1 MRSRP
6 GRASPVSSPTPAQA
20 STLGVG
26 VTYGISVYF
35 AWHCCNDPLSP
46 GLGNRLKC
54 RASLSE
60 HTLRT
65 MKSTS
70 YAP

>member
-26 VTYGISVYF
+26 VTYGISAYF

-54 RASLSE
+54 RASHSE
-60 HTLRT
+60 HILRT
-65 MKSTS
+65 IRS
-70 YAP
+70 APCHP